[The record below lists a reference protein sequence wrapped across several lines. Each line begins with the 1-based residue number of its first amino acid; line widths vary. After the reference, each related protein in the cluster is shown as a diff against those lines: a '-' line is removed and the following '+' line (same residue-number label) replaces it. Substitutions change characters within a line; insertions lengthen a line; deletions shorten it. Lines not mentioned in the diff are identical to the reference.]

1 MSSCDKQVNV
11 FERSAKSPPFFL
23 VQYLNQGCAYS
34 KNDIFGMN
42 IFFFLFLKKE
52 VPTEFTC
59 ITKKQA
65 VACILIPRKTFL
77 FLSQAQKNFFK
88 KYI

>member
-1 MSSCDKQVNV
+1 MSSCDKQANV
-11 FERSAKSPPFFL
+11 FERSIKSPPFLL
-23 VQYLNQGCAYS
+23 VQCLNQGCAYS
-34 KNDIFGMN
+34 KNDIFDMN
-42 IFFFLFLKKE
+42 IFFFLFVKKE

-65 VACILIPRKTFL
+65 LACILIQRKTFL
-77 FLSQAQKNFFK
+77 FLSQAQKSFK